1 MFVSTIDLRLRD
13 LEFDLE
19 LKPGVLVLS
28 DDPFIQETVLKA
40 AGIAQYR
47 ESTREILVRGGLETT
62 ISFPCDRC
70 LEKIFRPLK
79 LSFDLAYL
87 PEEATPTEE
96 EREVGSG
103 EIDLAFYHGEG
114 LDLDDVLR
122 EQILLDLPMRRV
134 CEPACAK
141 EPLPLKVKTEVVRDP
156 RWSVLEGFRPVGAD
170 EPEQP

>member
-1 MFVSTIDLRLRD
+1 MFVSIIDLRLRD

-19 LKPGVLVLS
+19 IKPGVLVAS
-28 DDPFIQETVLKA
+28 DDPFVQETVLRS
-40 AGIAQYR
+40 AGIVHYR
-47 ESTREILVRGGLETT
+47 ASTREILVRGEMQTT
-62 ISFPCDRC
+62 ISYPCDRC
-70 LEKIFRPLK
+70 LEKIYRPMQ

-103 EIDLAFYHGEG
+103 EIDLAFYQGEG
-114 LDLDDVLR
+114 LDLADVLR

-141 EPLPLKVKTEVVRDP
+141 EPLPLKVKTEEIRDP
-156 RWSVLEGFRPVGAD
+156 RWRALEGFHPSGAD
-170 EPEQP
+170 EPE